1 MLSIV
6 LSFNKLRI
14 SESNLLGIKDVFLPL
29 QAHLAS
35 FLVCVIMYSS
45 YHSFDGNTDG
55 AERKS
60 EQLDV
65 HSADIQRFIHYFLA
79 GHVRG

>member
-6 LSFNKLRI
+6 LSFNQLVI
-14 SESNLLGIKDVFLPL
+14 SESHLLGIKDVFSPL

-45 YHSFDGNTDG
+45 LHSFGGNTDG

-65 HSADIQRFIHYFLA
+65 HSADIRCIIHYFLA
-79 GHVRG
+79 GHVRR